1 MFFAGSI
8 LGGVTA
14 SVLAKN
20 KFRSI
25 AQVIREDL
33 TPQQKDALAQ
43 RVLRAL
49 QGFDITDLT
58 VFLPLLLGNQNAQ
71 MAAIR
76 AAVSFFE
83 QEMHLQVTNGL

>member
-1 MFFAGSI
+1 M
-8 LGGVTA
+8 
-14 SVLAKN
+14 AKN

-33 TPQQKDALAQ
+33 TPRQRDELAQ

-83 QEMHLQVTNGL
+83 QEMNLQVTNGL